1 MSEIAKILLVTLNRQ
16 FHVTRRTVP
25 WLSLKLREGAGTVP
39 SNWLGAVST
48 VTAGEV
54 EWSKSHREAPVDLR
68 HLIHCRPFA
77 AKTTT
82 SHCRRTLRGDR

>member
-48 VTAGEV
+48 DGGGMALLRLRRSNGRSPTG
-54 EWSKSHREAPVDLR
+54 KHRS
-68 HLIHCRPFA
+68 
-77 AKTTT
+77 T
-82 SHCRRTLRGDR
+82 SDI